1 MSKKMLVLAAIMA
14 GTLLSPTT
22 GRADRDGNDDA
33 NDVQGVWLCHSSR
46 PGSSNRPNMQ
56 TYHRDGIFTIT
67 SGTNILTRA
76 DGSPRPYDDRSGLR
90 GQWWKTGDGATYKA
104 VELFYL
110 NGQVNGRLFVEGAAT
125 LQSDGRLTTA
135 STVTFTTFTYAS
147 GAIVKEDFEAPLQ
160 ATGLCERLED
170 AFLVPFV
177 P

>member
-1 MSKKMLVLAAIMA
+1 MM
-14 GTLLSPTT
+14 
-22 GRADRDGNDDA
+22 GRANERDGNDDA

-56 TYHRDGIFTIT
+56 TYHRDGIFTIA

-90 GQWWKTGDGATYKA
+90 GQWWKTPDGATYKA

-110 NGQVNGRLFVEGAAT
+110 NGKVMGRLFVNGAAT
-125 LQSDGRLTTA
+125 LHSDGTLTSATD
-135 STVTFTTFTYAS
+135 VTFTTFTYDAS
-147 GAIVKEDFEAPLQ
+147 GSIAAENFEAPVP
-160 ATGLCERLED
+160 ATGVCERLED